1 MVIIIASEK
10 GGTGKTTMCTN
21 LAVMRAKKGSDVLLI
36 DADPQKS
43 SADFVDVR
51 NEEGNLPDITC
62 SSIIGRSI
70 KSEVQKIQPKFDDIF
85 IDVGGRDNTSLRS
98 AIVVADVLVIPFLAS
113 QYDTWGLERMDDL
126 IDESM
131 AINSN
136 LRAFSFLNKVDS
148 NPKMDIASE
157 SVKLAKSL
165 PNINFKDIHIG
176 YRVAFRRSVAE
187 GLSVTELTGS
197 KKDEK
202 AILEMDK
209 LYREIFK

>member
-85 IDVGGRDNTSLRS
+85 IKGEDTDLVVLTSE
-98 AIVVADVLVIPFLAS
+98 IVEQTNWYNWFN
-113 QYDTWGLERMDDL
+113 
-126 IDESM
+126 DES
-131 AINSN
+131 SC
-136 LRAFSFLNKVDS
+136 
-148 NPKMDIASE
+148 
-157 SVKLAKSL
+157 
-165 PNINFKDIHIG
+165 
-176 YRVAFRRSVAE
+176 
-187 GLSVTELTGS
+187 
-197 KKDEK
+197 
-202 AILEMDK
+202 
-209 LYREIFK
+209 